1 MYVVVV
7 DGVPDW
13 RSPYEVAALEV
24 AWVLRARGYHVEV
37 EEE

>member
-1 MYVVVV
+1 MYVVIV

-24 AWVLRARGYHVEV
+24 ADLFRARGYHVEV